1 MLISS
6 SLRRVH
12 RLPLPPVGKT
22 GALVLGLAIGLAG
35 AGAALVP
42 LRAARGDSPAHL
54 LPNPYGSTPSATP
67 APPDSDPAAG
77 SNGASPGRPI
87 PGAAGR
93 PTASADL
100 PRPPKD
106 AAARREWLRAR
117 LDELFG
123 AAWLSKSKVSVL
135 VVESDTGRPIYA
147 RGDKTLVNAAS
158 NVKLVTSAAAL
169 SLLGP
174 EYRWKTTAAVAAAA
188 QGPPLLPGGELAGD
202 LYVRGLGDPTLTTE
216 DLSSMV

>member
-1 MLISS
+1 
-6 SLRRVH
+6 
-12 RLPLPPVGKT
+12 PL
-22 GALVLGLAIGLAG
+22 
-35 AGAALVP
+35 
-42 LRAARGDSPAHL
+42 
-54 LPNPYGSTPSATP
+54 
-67 APPDSDPAAG
+67 
-77 SNGASPGRPI
+77 
-87 PGAAGR
+87 
-93 PTASADL
+93 ASADL

-106 AAARREWLRAR
+106 PAARRDWLRTR

-174 EYRWKTTAAVAAAA
+174 EYRWKTTTAAAA
-188 QGPPLLPGGELAGD
+188 PTQGAMLRGGELAGD
-202 LYVRGLGDPTLTTE
+202 LYLRGGGDPALTTE
-216 DLSSMV
+216 DLSGMAADLAAVGLHKVRG